1 MWKFREI
8 LFFFIFTLYNKICLK
23 KIAVPG
29 GVRDT
34 GGIHLKRIIS
44 KAVCL
49 LCAGALALT
58 AAGCSKSAASSS
70 ASAGSEASVYGSAS
84 DYNYQNFAYSDG
96 LDENGYWSGIRA
108 LDYVTLPEDYASI
121 PLKKADIEPTEEDVQ
136 SQIDSL
142 LSQNTTTQ
150 QITDRAAA
158 DGDTVNIDYVG
169 TVDGVAFTGGTYS
182 GYSLTLGSGSFIDGF
197 EDQIVGHKPGET
209 FDVNVT
215 FPDGYSDSTDAE
227 GNTVVL
233 SNKKAVFSVTLNY
246 ISEEILPELTDA
258 WVEENFSSTDG
269 VHTVEDL
276 RAEYQKMLY
285 QNNLN
290 TAVMDYLLANSTFK
304 DLPKEV
310 TDYQVNQ
317 CLNYYYTMAQYYGY
331 DLDSFLQAA
340 AGYNSADDLL
350 DAMSDSIT
358 EYAREALL
366 YQAVAEA
373 MDIAPTQ
380 EQIDTYSAYT
390 ETYGANYCTM
400 VALMD
405 AVSEALTTG
414 AQVK

>member
-1 MWKFREI
+1 M
-8 LFFFIFTLYNKICLK
+8 
-23 KIAVPG
+23 
-29 GVRDT
+29 
-34 GGIHLKRIIS
+34 KRIIS

-49 LCAGALALT
+49 LCAGALALA

-70 ASAGSEASVYGSAS
+70 ASTSSEASVYGSAS
-84 DYNYQNFAYSDG
+84 DYDYQNFAYSDG

-209 FDVNVT
+209 FEVNVT

-227 GNTVVL
+227 GNAVVL

-304 DLPKEV
+304 DLPKKV